1 MEKKIFNIKLY
12 CLRDRKTH
20 RILNVGYSEDG
31 LKYTYNKVGKCLY
44 NDTSYVEIYKRMSF
58 DYIKSQSIK
67 TSLEKSE
74 NYYANKALIL
84 SK

>member
-1 MEKKIFNIKLY
+1 MTFKLY
-12 CLRDRKTH
+12 SLRDKETNRL
-20 RILNVGYSEDG
+20 LNVAYTKGG
-31 LKYTYNKVGKCLY
+31 LEYTYNKVGKCLY